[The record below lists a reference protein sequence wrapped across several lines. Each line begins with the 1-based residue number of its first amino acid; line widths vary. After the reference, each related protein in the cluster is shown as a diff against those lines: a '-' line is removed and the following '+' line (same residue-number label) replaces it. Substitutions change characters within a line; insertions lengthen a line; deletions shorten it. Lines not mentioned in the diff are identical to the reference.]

1 MTAIKSL
8 TLKDIAESV
17 LAAFSLLKAYPL
29 RWLGFALLFLL
40 CVEPLM
46 FIPYVG
52 FAIKLALSSIFAAQ
66 MLMLGSEAAAH
77 KAPSVKTLLA
87 AFRIAPPKLT
97 LLVLTTWIM
106 FAIGIAWLWVI
117 DGDAS
122 VRYFLG
128 NILVDAAPSTGSF
141 TQFKLVLFAA
151 GTLLSF
157 VPPVIVLTSTPS
169 TDVLPLAFKAAFA
182 NAPLLIFSLA
192 ISVGLELAMTPLGAF
207 GVVGAVLS
215 LCVTVLSVMWGFAF
229 AYVASSRVLG
239 SL

>member
-1 MTAIKSL
+1 MTAVKSL

-52 FAIKLALSSIFAAQ
+52 FAIKLALSSLFAAQ
-66 MLMLGSEAAAH
+66 MLVLGSEAAAH

-97 LLVLTTWIM
+97 LLVLTTWTM
-106 FAIGIAWLWVI
+106 FAIGIAWLWFT

-122 VRYFLG
+122 VGYFFG
-128 NILVDAAPSTGSF
+128 NILVDAAPSTRSF

-151 GTLLSF
+151 GTLFSF
-157 VPPVIVLTSTPS
+157 VAPVIVLTSTPS
-169 TDVLPLAFKAAFA
+169 TDVLPLAFKAAIA
-182 NAPLLIFSLA
+182 NVPLIVVSLVIDA
-192 ISVGLELAMTPLGAF
+192 GFELATIQLGLM
-207 GVVGAVLS
+207 GGVGAALS
-215 LCVTVLSVMWGFAF
+215 LGLLLLSVMWGFVF
-229 AYVASSRVLG
+229 AYTSSSRVLD
-239 SL
+239 SF